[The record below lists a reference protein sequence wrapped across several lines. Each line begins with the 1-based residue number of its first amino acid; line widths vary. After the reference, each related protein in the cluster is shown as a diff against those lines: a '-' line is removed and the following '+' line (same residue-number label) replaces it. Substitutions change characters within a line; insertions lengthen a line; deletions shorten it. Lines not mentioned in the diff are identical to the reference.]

1 MSAGLTAADAL
12 AMLRKIDGSLDAFC
26 DTAPLTVE
34 AMGGR
39 AWLREVS
46 EVTCVGPVPRIDAAL
61 WERMSLEHV
70 GRNSRYG
77 NEHSGRG
84 VPEGPRSRT
93 DGIPPTPS
101 VRGGGSRSF
110 SR

>member
-1 MSAGLTAADAL
+1 MQGLTPGDAL
-12 AMLRKIDGSLDAFC
+12 AMLRKIDGSLDGERGGVAER
-26 DTAPLTVE
+26 VE

-46 EVTCVGPVPRIDAAL
+46 EVTCVGPVPRIEAAL

-70 GRNSRYG
+70 GRSSRYG

-84 VPEGPRSRT
+84 VLEGPMSRT
-93 DGIPPTPS
+93 DGLSPS
-101 VRGGGSRSF
+101 PSIRGGGSRSF

>member
-1 MSAGLTAADAL
+1 MKGLSPHEAL
-12 AMLRKIDGSLDAFC
+12 ALLLKIDGSLDALC

-46 EVTCVGPVPRIDAAL
+46 DITCVGPVPRIDAAL

-70 GRNSRYG
+70 GRHSRYG

-84 VPEGPRSRT
+84 VPAGPMSRT
-93 DGIPPTPS
+93 DGIPPSPS
-101 VRGGGSRSF
+101 VRGGGSRSL